1 MKRPPEELVETSRHV
16 LYEVHMLE
24 VTASAIASEVYKGE
38 MLNNALVESFL
49 IHARNLI
56 DFLFSE
62 GRYDTDVLAVHFLD
76 DPDRWESQRGALPE
90 KLNTVRRRASKEL
103 THITLK
109 LLAVLPSLFHDT
121 PPGPRWAFS
130 EVSAL
135 AG

>member
-76 DPDRWESQRGALPE
+76 DPDRWESQRGAPSATRCQNRPTRHDGAGDRGPGGVASRS
-90 KLNTVRRRASKEL
+90 KL
-103 THITLK
+103 
-109 LLAVLPSLFHDT
+109 T
-121 PPGPRWAFS
+121 PRDHMYQGGQRWKI
-130 EVSAL
+130 
-135 AG
+135 